1 MLKRRHGLSRCR
13 YPGMEGMKRWVGM
26 GVLADNVIN
35 LGKALA
41 EART

>member
-1 MLKRRHGLSRCR
+1 
-13 YPGMEGMKRWVGM
+13 MEGMKRWVGM

-35 LGKALA
+35 LGKALV

>member
-1 MLKRRHGLSRCR
+1 
-13 YPGMEGMKRWVGM
+13 MKRWVGM